1 MTPVLISLIAFL
13 CVFGATLFGMY
24 LRRVLPEHH
33 LNAESRS
40 TVNLAIGLIG
50 TVSGI
55 ALGLLVA
62 FAAGKYDTQKNELTE
77 MSAKLALLDRGLAHY
92 GPEAK
97 ESRDQLRKTVVRT
110 LDRIWPESRSEHSQ
124 LDPTGTGGEDLYDTI
139 QQLSPQNDEQ
149 RAIKAQALSLLV
161 GIGQTRWMMYEQGG
175 VPFPRPFLVV
185 VVFWLTIVFI
195 SFGLHAPS
203 NPTVVVVLLVSAL
216 SVAGAIFLIL
226 ELYNPFE
233 GWLQISSAP
242 LRNALGQF
250 GK

>member
-77 MSAKLALLDRGLAHY
+77 MSAKFALLDRALAHY

-175 VPFPRPFLVV
+175 VPFPKPFLVV

-195 SFGLHAPS
+195 SFGLHAPCNS
-203 NPTVVVVLLVSAL
+203 TVVVVLLVSAL

-226 ELYNPFE
+226 ELYDPFE

-242 LRNALGQF
+242 LRNALAQF